1 MNSDLLIAVD
11 GGGSGIRIAS
21 NLSNQIDNVAGFS
34 HGEKDLAEYLSNAIV
49 NYTKKFPNP
58 VKKVVLAT
66 ATLPANE
73 QQYRAIAV
81 KIRERTR
88 VSEIWI
94 CSDSVSAAAAAIKND
109 GVAIAA
115 GTGITAMALGK
126 NRTMAFALSGD
137 GYLIGDEGSAYWIG
151 KMGLNQA
158 LRSRDGRGGD
168 SKILESACKFFNS
181 DAYHLAHVV
190 HELQRPVHEIAKFA
204 EVVSELAQSGN
215 STAQSI
221 LNSAADEIALIAKSA
236 KEMCQGDDNFEVALL
251 GGVLKNGSYMNQLVL
266 QRLNKLSVRILENSP
281 PSIDGAMK
289 LANMAEAKPFHEFV
303 KIL

>member
-1 MNSDLLIAVD
+1 MSSDLLIAVD

-21 NLSNQIDNVAGFS
+21 NQSNQIENVAGFS
-34 HGEKDLAEYLSNAIV
+34 HGEKDLAEYLSTAIV
-49 NYTKKFPNP
+49 NYTKRFPGP

-66 ATLPANE
+66 ATLPAND

-94 CSDSVSAAAAAIKND
+94 CSDSVSAAAAAIEND

-126 NRTMAFALSGD
+126 NRTVAFALSGD

-151 KMGLNQA
+151 RMALNQG

-168 SKILESACKFFNS
+168 AQLLTAACKFFNS

-190 HELQRPVHEIAKFA
+190 HEANRPVHEIAKFA
-204 EVVSELAQSGN
+204 EVVSELAGGTN
-215 STAQSI
+215 PAAIKI
-221 LNSAADEIALIAKSA
+221 LETAADEIVLIASSA
-236 KEMCQGDDNFEVALL
+236 KSMCHGDANFEVALL
-251 GGVLKNGSYMNQLVL
+251 GGVLKPGSLM
-266 QRLNKLSVRILENSP
+266 NKLVTERLHKLNVKILSDSP
-281 PSIDGAMK
+281 SSITGAMK
-289 LANMAEAKPFHEFV
+289 LANMATPGPFQEFV
-303 KIL
+303 KVI

>member
-1 MNSDLLIAVD
+1 MSSDLLIAVD

-21 NLSNQIDNVAGFS
+21 NLSNQIENVAGFS
-34 HGEKDLAEYLSNAIV
+34 HGEKDLAEYLSTAIV
-49 NYTKKFPNP
+49 NYTKRFPNP

-66 ATLPANE
+66 ATLPAND

-94 CSDSVSAAAAAIKND
+94 CSDSVSAAAAAIEND

-126 NRTMAFALSGD
+126 NRTVAFALSGD

-151 KMGLNQA
+151 RMALNQG

-168 SKILESACKFFNS
+168 SELLTAACKFFNS

-190 HELQRPVHEIAKFA
+190 HEANRPVHEIAKFA
-204 EVVSELAQSGN
+204 EIVSELALGSN
-215 STAQSI
+215 SSAKKI
-221 LNSAADEIALIAKSA
+221 LESAADEIVLIAKSA
-236 KEMCQGDDNFEVALL
+236 KTMCAGDANFEVALL
-251 GGVLKNGSYMNQLVL
+251 GGVLNPQSYVHKLVTE
-266 QRLNKLSVRILENSP
+266 KLSKLDVKILNNSP
-281 PSIDGAMK
+281 ASITGAMK
-289 LANMAEAKPFHEFV
+289 LANMATAEPFQEFIKV
-303 KIL
+303 L